1 VSRELDYYQVLQVA
15 PDASDAEIK
24 RSYRRLMRQ
33 VHPDANVNDPD
44 ANRKAARLN
53 RAFETLGDADRR
65 RAYDGA
71 RGRGDARRYE
81 AWAENEDWENVVA
94 EHVPPARPPH
104 VHAPE
109 PHIAPAEIEVDMSE
123 LGSDARVRRKVRV
136 TNRCTCTLSGAVSTS
151 EPWVR
156 GPVGRITVA
165 PGQTAEFDVEVL
177 GSKVRFP
184 GLSRAIF
191 VASDWTG
198 VVPVKITGFE
208 AKRRNVYAAPRA
220 VTDAA
225 YVAPRRRKAVRR
237 A

>member
-1 VSRELDYYQVLQVA
+1 VSRELDYYQVLQVR

-24 RSYRRLMRQ
+24 RAYRRLMRL
-33 VHPDANVNDPD
+33 VHPDANTADPD

-53 RAFETLGDADRR
+53 HAYETLGDADRR

-71 RGRGDARRYE
+71 RGRGDARRYQ
-81 AWAENEDWENVVA
+81 AWAEHEDWENVVA
-94 EHVPPARPPH
+94 EHVPPARPAH

-109 PHIAPAEIEVDMSE
+109 PQIEPAEIEVDMSE
-123 LGSDARVRRKVRV
+123 LRGDARVRRKIRV
-136 TNRCTCTLSGAVSTS
+136 TNRCSCALAGIVSTS

-165 PGQTAEFDVEVL
+165 PGQTAEFEIEVL
-177 GSKVRFP
+177 GLKVRFP

-191 VASDWTG
+191 VARDWTG

-208 AKRRNVYAAPRA
+208 AKRRTVYAA
-220 VTDAA
+220 TDTA
-225 YVAPRRRKAVRR
+225 YVPPRRRKAVRR